1 MNKFKNSNGQH
12 LLLALFFETSVD
24 TDRPN
29 VLYSLK
35 DYDNNDLPSLHRLYL
50 ECNDPTEY
58 SFAKKYF
65 DGWTHWKKL
74 IACNWFK
81 PYLEA
86 MREELE
92 IKMKAEALNNIRYKA
107 GENGKDGLAANKYI
121 LEKGYVDKDD
131 KRGRPNKETIKR
143 EADKLFKD
151 KEDILGDWQRLNG

>member
-1 MNKFKNSNGQH
+1 M
-12 LLLALFFETSVD
+12 D

-131 KRGRPNKETIKR
+131 KRGRPSAATIKR

-151 KEDILGDWQRLNG
+151 KEDVIQDWNRLNG